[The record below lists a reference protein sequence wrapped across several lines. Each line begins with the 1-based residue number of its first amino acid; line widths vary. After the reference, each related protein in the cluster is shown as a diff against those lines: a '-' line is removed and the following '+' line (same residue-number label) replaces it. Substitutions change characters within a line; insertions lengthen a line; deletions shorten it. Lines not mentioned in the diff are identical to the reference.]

1 MNRRTALLTCL
12 ATAAQGQPN
21 PAQGQRNSDIISFLT
36 NGKQPIIAI
45 PDFRGAGEAQPWMQV
60 FNLTLFEEI
69 SSAGLLKMAPKSFY
83 PTQIPQ
89 QPADWKP
96 PVGGRA
102 QGPWL
107 TDWTSSPVNA
117 DYLAIGYTAIQN
129 GQLVLFG
136 WLFSVQQP
144 DVANAQIFGK
154 LYFGPVDENGAKK
167 VAREFAADILAKFGA
182 KSLLGSKIYFVSNR
196 SGAKEI
202 WSMDYDGSN
211 QKPVTKYGS
220 ICTTPALSM
229 DNSKLAFTSFLQGNP
244 GITVMTAESARRL
257 TFVNPVSSIV
267 ASPDFTPDG
276 KSILL
281 STKIGSGY
289 ANIFSANA
297 DGSNLNRITTARAVE
312 TEPKVNPKN
321 SSEVVFVSG
330 RSGPAQIYRMNV
342 SGSDIERLTDGTGQ
356 AANPSW
362 TPDGRIIAF
371 AWTRGLEPGNF
382 NIFMMDVAKRQLV
395 QLTHGAG
402 RNLNPVWG
410 PDGLHLA
417 FCSTRSGS
425 KQIWTM
431 LADGTQVRPLT
442 NTGQNEMPVWTH

>member
-1 MNRRTALLTCL
+1 MNRRSALLTCL
-12 ATAAQGQPN
+12 APALYGQ
-21 PAQGQRNSDIISFLT
+21 DIISRIT
-36 NGKQPIIAI
+36 GGQQPSIAI
-45 PDFRGAGEAQPWMQV
+45 PDFRGSGEAQPWMQV
-60 FNLTLFEEI
+60 FNLTLYDEI
-69 SSAGLLKMAPKSFY
+69 AGAGLFKMAPKSFY
-83 PTQIPQ
+83 PLQVPQ
-89 QPADWKP
+89 QPSDWKA
-96 PVGGRA
+96 PVGGRS

-107 TDWTSSPVNA
+107 TDWSGVTVKAN
-117 DYLAIGYTAIQN
+117 YLAMGYTAIQN

-136 WLFSVQQP
+136 WLYDVTQP
-144 DVANAQIFGK
+144 DITNAQMFGK
-154 LYFGPVDENGAKK
+154 VYFGPISEDGTKK
-167 VAREFAADILAKFGA
+167 IAREFAADILAKFGA
-182 KSLLGSKIYFVSNR
+182 KSLLGSKIYFVSSR

-211 QKPVTKYGS
+211 QKPVTRYNS
-220 ICTTPALSM
+220 ICTTPAISH

-244 GITVMTAESARRL
+244 GLTVMTADSGRRL

-276 KSILL
+276 KSLVF
-281 STKIGSGY
+281 STKIGGGFP
-289 ANIFSANA
+289 NIFTSNT

-330 RSGPAQIYRMNV
+330 RSGPAQVYRMNM

-362 TPDGRIIAF
+362 HPNGQIIAF
-371 AWTRGLEPGNF
+371 SWTRGFEPGNF
-382 NIFMMDVAKRQLV
+382 NIFMMDVAKRELT

-402 RNLNPVWG
+402 RNQNPVWG
-410 PDGLHLA
+410 PDGLHIV

-425 KQIWTM
+425 PQIWTM
-431 LADGTQVRPLT
+431 LADGTQLRPLT
-442 NTGQNEMPVWTH
+442 TVGRNEMPVWTH